1 MRPVVGANTAT
12 PNAGLNIHLS
22 AANTNTAHMVADPGT
37 DRYTRNLVTDTTALA
52 TAATGS
58 LQLPRESAP
67 GGIFY
72 CV

>member
-1 MRPVVGANTAT
+1 M
-12 PNAGLNIHLS
+12 S
-22 AANTNTAHMVADPGT
+22 AANTNTVHMVANPGT
-37 DRYTRNLVTDTTALA
+37 GCYTKNLVTDTTALA